1 MAARPSEIRAFLLR
15 FAARK
20 GLLVKEYVSDWRDGP
35 IGFYC
40 HVQSNSPIHSA
51 TAISLEGH
59 DNALVMAFL
68 SFYNSELNFLTE
80 EAENHT

>member
-1 MAARPSEIRAFLLR
+1 MAARNSEIRSFLLR
-15 FAARK
+15 HAHK
-20 GLLVKEYVSDWRDGP
+20 SGLRLREYVSDWRDGP

-40 HVQSNSPIHSA
+40 HLEGDAPTHSA

-68 SFYNSELNFLTE
+68 SFYNPELNFLTE
-80 EAENHT
+80 DDENHT